1 MKCVTLRLGSVF
13 PIISEVKVTMDV
25 KMYDVTIVGG
35 GPTGL
40 FASFYAGLRNMSV
53 KIVDSLPQLGGQ
65 LMELYPDKYIYDIG
79 GIPKIL
85 AKDLVAN
92 LEEQA
97 KHSNP
102 TICLEETAIAL
113 EKLPGYFALTTDKT
127 VHYSKTILLTSGI
140 GSFQPRKLNVAG
152 AEAYEGKNLHYKVK
166 DLNYF
171 KNSNVLVLGGGD
183 SALDWSLM
191 LENIASDVTICHRKE
206 QFTAHEMTVQQLQNS
221 KVHIKT
227 PYGIKEL
234 VGDGENIHEVI
245 IVGKDKQEERIPVD
259 HVIVNYGN
267 VASLGH
273 LKEWGIDMEKNSVVV
288 NEKMETN
295 IEGIYAAGDV
305 CTHGGKV
312 KLIAVGFGEVPN
324 AISHMKAFIDPKSRV
339 QPKHSTSI
347 FEEVK

>member
-1 MKCVTLRLGSVF
+1 MEE
-13 PIISEVKVTMDV
+13 EV
-25 KMYDVTIVGG
+25 YDVIIIGG

-40 FASFYAGLRNMSV
+40 FASFYAGLRDLKV
-53 KIVDSLPQLGGQ
+53 KIIDSLPQLGGQ

-97 KHSNP
+97 RYSNP
-102 TICLEETAIAL
+102 TICLEETAMEV
-113 EKLPGYFALTTDKT
+113 EKRGDFFVLTTDKT
-127 VHYSKTILLTSGI
+127 VHYSKTILLTSGV
-140 GSFQPRKLNVAG
+140 GAFQPRKLNVPG
-152 AEAYEGKNLHYKVK
+152 AAAYEGKSLHYKVK
-166 DLNYF
+166 NIQDF
-171 KNSNVLVLGGGD
+171 KDSNVFVLGGGD

-191 LENIASDVTICHRKE
+191 LEDVASKVTICHRKE

-234 VGDGENIHEVI
+234 VGDGETIREVV
-245 IVGKDKQEERIPVD
+245 IVGKDKEEERIPVD

-267 VASLGH
+267 IASLGP
-273 LKEWGIDMEKNSVVV
+273 LKQWGLEMQKNSIVV

-324 AISHMKAFIDPKSRV
+324 AISHIKAFIDPKSRV
-339 QPKHSTSI
+339 QPMHSTSI
-347 FEEVK
+347 FETVK

>member
-1 MKCVTLRLGSVF
+1 
-13 PIISEVKVTMDV
+13 MDDNL
-25 KMYDVTIVGG
+25 YDVIIIGG

-40 FASFYAGLRNMSV
+40 FASFYAGLRDLKV
-53 KIVDSLPQLGGQ
+53 KIIDSLPQLGGQ

-97 KHSNP
+97 AYSNP
-102 TICLEETAIAL
+102 TVCLEESVISF
-113 EKLPGYFALTTDKT
+113 EKLSDHFVLTTDKT

-140 GSFQPRKLNVAG
+140 GSFQPRKLNVPG
-152 AEAYEGKNLHYKVK
+152 AAEYEGKNLHYKVQ
-166 DLNYF
+166 DINHF
-171 KNSNVLVLGGGD
+171 NGSNVLVLGGGD

-191 LENIASDVTICHRKE
+191 LENVASNVTICHRKE
-206 QFTAHEMTVQQLQNS
+206 QFTAHEMTVQQLQQS
-221 KVHIKT
+221 KVQVKT
-227 PYGIKEL
+227 PYGIKE
-234 VGDGENIHEVI
+234 VIGDGQNVQEVI
-245 IVGKDKQEERIPVD
+245 IVGKDKSEQRIPVD

-267 VASLGH
+267 VASLGP
-273 LKEWGIDMEKNSVVV
+273 LKDWGLNMEKNSIVV

-324 AISHMKAFIDPKSRV
+324 AISHIKTFIDPKSRV

-347 FEEVK
+347 FEKGE

>member
-1 MKCVTLRLGSVF
+1 
-13 PIISEVKVTMDV
+13 MDEEL
-25 KMYDVTIVGG
+25 YDVIIIGG

-40 FASFYAGLRNMSV
+40 FASFYAGLRDLKV

-79 GIPKIL
+79 GLPKIL

-97 KHSNP
+97 AYSNP
-102 TICLEETAIAL
+102 TICLEETAMSL
-113 EKLPGYFALTTDKT
+113 EKLPDYFTLTTDKA

-140 GSFQPRKLNVAG
+140 GSFQPRKLNVP
-152 AEAYEGKNLHYKVK
+152 EAVGYEGKNLHYKVK
-166 DLNYF
+166 DINHF
-171 KNSNVLVLGGGD
+171 KDSNVLVLGGGD

-191 LENIASDVTICHRKE
+191 LEDVASNVTICHRKE

-221 KVHIKT
+221 KVQVKT
-227 PYGIKEL
+227 PFTIKEL
-234 VGDGENIHEVI
+234 VGDGQTIQEVVL
-245 IVGKDKQEERIPVD
+245 VGKDKSEQRIAVD

-267 VASLGH
+267 VASLGP
-273 LKEWGIDMEKNSVVV
+273 LKNWGLDMQKNSVLV

-305 CTHGGKV
+305 CTHDGKV
-312 KLIAVGFGEVPN
+312 KLIAVGFGEVPI
-324 AISHMKAFIDPKSRV
+324 AISHIKTYIDPKSRV
-339 QPKHSTSI
+339 QPLHSTSI
-347 FEEVK
+347 FETVK

>member
-1 MKCVTLRLGSVF
+1 
-13 PIISEVKVTMDV
+13 MDEEL
-25 KMYDVTIVGG
+25 YDVIIIGG

-40 FASFYAGLRNMSV
+40 FASFYAGLRDLKV

-79 GIPKIL
+79 GLPKIL

-97 KHSNP
+97 AYSNP
-102 TICLEETAIAL
+102 TICLEETAMSL
-113 EKLPGYFALTTDKT
+113 EKLPDYFTLTTDKA

-140 GSFQPRKLNVAG
+140 GSFQPRKLNVP
-152 AEAYEGKNLHYKVK
+152 EAVGYEGKNLHYKVK
-166 DLNYF
+166 DINHF
-171 KNSNVLVLGGGD
+171 KDSNVLVLGGGD

-191 LENIASDVTICHRKE
+191 LEDVASNVTICHRKE

-221 KVHIKT
+221 EVQVKT
-227 PYGIKEL
+227 PFTIKEL
-234 VGDGENIHEVI
+234 VGDGQTIQEVVL
-245 IVGKDKQEERIPVD
+245 VGKDKSEQRIAVD

-267 VASLGH
+267 VASLGP
-273 LKEWGIDMEKNSVVV
+273 LKNWGLDMQKNSVLV

-305 CTHGGKV
+305 CTHDGKV
-312 KLIAVGFGEVPN
+312 KLIAVGFGEVPI
-324 AISHMKAFIDPKSRV
+324 AISHIKTYIDPKSRV
-339 QPKHSTSI
+339 QPLHSTSI
-347 FEEVK
+347 FETVK